1 MKQAGYF
8 RIFRMN
14 RIAAAGLILTAI
26 AVVSGCSVP
35 ERTSV
40 QLEPLHSPEA
50 PVLLDVYSRSVH
62 NEVYSR
68 DGDLLPEPMS
78 TLESDPSLREPAE

>member
-1 MKQAGYF
+1 MKQAAYF
-8 RIFRMN
+8 SMN
-14 RIAAAGLILTAI
+14 RIPVAAVTLTTI

-40 QLEPLHSPEA
+40 QLEPLNSPSA
-50 PVLLDVYSRSVH
+50 PVLLDVYSRSVQ

-68 DGDLLPEPMS
+68 DGELRPEPMS
-78 TLESDPSLREPAE
+78 TLESDPTLPELTH